1 LEGLTH
7 EQIFGRIVFKSKDAL
22 VRLCHLMSLEEA
34 IERIEQMD
42 TKVATL
48 ADYVKYAVLQ

>member
-1 LEGLTH
+1 
-7 EQIFGRIVFKSKDAL
+7 
-22 VRLCHLMSLEEA
+22 MSLEEA

-48 ADYVKYAVLQ
+48 ADYVKYAVLQYEETPDELLLHGEPID